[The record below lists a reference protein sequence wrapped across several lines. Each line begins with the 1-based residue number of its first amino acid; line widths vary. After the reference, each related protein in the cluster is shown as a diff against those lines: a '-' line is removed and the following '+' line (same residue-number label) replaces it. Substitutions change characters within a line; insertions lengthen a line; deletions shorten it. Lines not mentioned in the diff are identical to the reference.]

1 MDAALLNA
9 INARRLESSDEEF
22 SNSEDKSQI
31 VVSPDLEEERQ
42 SPASTNTRRS
52 GRLSFLFRSTSAVPS
67 ADTTRPSSVD
77 TSCSEES
84 FTSQRTHPYVNVVLD
99 TPDVGAART
108 EQGADTMQTKGIETI
123 LHCLKTGIPLVSSQR
138 TQKELHNVAAR
149 EDRKAA
155 AFEKKKSQTPGQFH
169 TTMKKQMKSK
179 HQKDTKN
186 AICAFRTE
194 QKQACFD
201 EVNNKQLTHD
211 GVLQET
217 TDRKRPKQLK
227 RNDLK
232 DEKRRCKLKEQC
244 ILHSVEVD
252 HDEKIVQ
259 EFQQQQ
265 QQAWDSC
272 NEKIDNLPKDLY
284 KAIIKTGMDD
294 ARKRALGLN
303 EAKKFGAVPKLC
315 KEFFRHEKGGRIG
328 QPSLVPGTCGQ
339 VRVCRPICATR
350 VSLLDQA
357 RMSCC
362 GSDSCMWMRPC
373 ATLPLAIL
381 QQSLCMMLRPV
392 GVRG

>member
-1 MDAALLNA
+1 MRTAGSAPVCSCPLHCQLSYCIFANHDLLAQTKETRSRRMQNKRSCNEEIRIHRELQERLLVLSEEMRQYNA
-9 INARRLESSDEEF
+9 IL
-22 SNSEDKSQI
+22 K
-31 VVSPDLEEERQ
+31 
-42 SPASTNTRRS
+42 
-52 GRLSFLFRSTSAVPS
+52 
-67 ADTTRPSSVD
+67 
-77 TSCSEES
+77 
-84 FTSQRTHPYVNVVLD
+84 
-99 TPDVGAART
+99 
-108 EQGADTMQTKGIETI
+108 K
-123 LHCLKTGIPLVSSQR
+123 LH
-138 TQKELHNVAAR
+138 E
-149 EDRKAA
+149 
-155 AFEKKKSQTPGQFH
+155 
-169 TTMKKQMKSK
+169 
-179 HQKDTKN
+179 
-186 AICAFRTE
+186 
-194 QKQACFD
+194 
-201 EVNNKQLTHD
+201 
-211 GVLQET
+211 
-217 TDRKRPKQLK
+217 
-227 RNDLK
+227 
-232 DEKRRCKLKEQC
+232 
-244 ILHSVEVD
+244 
-252 HDEKIVQ
+252 
-259 EFQQQQ
+259 QQ

-328 QPSLVPGTCGQ
+328 QPSLVPGTCRQ

>member
-1 MDAALLNA
+1 MNRAVLNA
-9 INARRLESSDEEF
+9 INARGPAMINEEL
-22 SNSEDKSQI
+22 STPKGKI
-31 VVSPDLEEERQ
+31 VLCPDSVQEPLSPDL
-42 SPASTNTRRS
+42 TTRYSRRFSYHS
-52 GRLSFLFRSTSAVPS
+52 GRFSVPS
-67 ADTTRPSSVD
+67 GDTSRSSSVD
-77 TSCSEES
+77 TWCSEES
-84 FTSQRTHPYVNVVLD
+84 IAMESSHTTVNVVLD
-99 TPDVGAART
+99 TPDVGAAPWKPVPT
-108 EQGADTMQTKGIETI
+108 QQIMTIFHGLEQDV
-123 LHCLKTGIPLVSSQR
+123 PSVSSQQ
-138 TQKELHNVAAR
+138 TQAELEDVAAS
-149 EDRKAA
+149 EERKLV
-155 AFEKKKSQTPGQFH
+155 AFQSEKLQQSRKCEKMVKKMEAQLQKST
-169 TTMKKQMKSK
+169 KKTIKVFCK
-179 HQKDTKN
+179 
-186 AICAFRTE
+186 E
-194 QKQACFD
+194 QKHEKALLQKCFD
-201 EVNNKQLTHD
+201 ELSPGCARQTKETRSRRMQNKRSCNEEIRIHRE
-211 GVLQET
+211 LQE
-217 TDRKRPKQLK
+217 RLLVLSEEMRQYNAILK
-227 RNDLK
+227 
-232 DEKRRCKLKEQC
+232 KLHE
-244 ILHSVEVD
+244 
-252 HDEKIVQ
+252 
-259 EFQQQQ
+259 QQ

-328 QPSLVPGTCGQ
+328 QPSLVPGTCRQ